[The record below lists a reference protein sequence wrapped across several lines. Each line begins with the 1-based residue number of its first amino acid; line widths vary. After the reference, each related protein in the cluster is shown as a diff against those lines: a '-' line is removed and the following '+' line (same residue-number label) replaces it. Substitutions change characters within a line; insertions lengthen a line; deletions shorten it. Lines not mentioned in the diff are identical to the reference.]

1 MKFVGEQIMRLTGM
15 RAFAIVCVGQLFS
28 LLGTA
33 MTRFALTIWAYEETG
48 SATALALTAFFSYA
62 PGIILSPFAGALVDR
77 WNRKLVMILSDLGAG
92 ISTIVLLLLY
102 ASGNLQIWHLYAAGA
117 FAGIFGAFQWPAY
130 SAAIST
136 MLPKSQYARASG
148 MLGVTESLATV
159 IAPTLAVA
167 LLVVIGISGVML
179 IDIITFIFAIAM
191 LLIVTIPQP
200 ATSAAGREGK
210 GSLIS
215 EASYGFRYIFRRPSL
230 LSLQLML
237 FFTNLTWTLS
247 STILA
252 PMLLARTGSSETTLA
267 TVQTVGAIGG
277 VAGGLLLSVWGGPKR
292 RVHGVLMSMVL
303 SSVLGQIL
311 FGVGQ
316 TVLVW
321 MVAAFFTH
329 ALMPILNGSN
339 QAIWQAKV
347 APDVQ
352 GRVFAARLM
361 IAQIT
366 APVGML
372 LAGPLADQ
380 VFEPAMQADGSLA
393 PVFGGLVGVGPGAG
407 MALMFVLFG
416 TIRALTGLSGYAFPT
431 VRDAEDLLPD
441 HDASAAVP
449 A

>member
-1 MKFVGEQIMRLTGM
+1 MRLTGM
-15 RAFAIVCVGQLFS
+15 RAFTIVCVGQLFS

-33 MTRFALTIWAYEETG
+33 MTQFALTIWAYEITG
-48 SATALALTAFFSYA
+48 SATALALAAFFGFA
-62 PGIILSPFAGALVDR
+62 PGIVLSPFAGALVDR
-77 WNRKLVMILSDLGAG
+77 WNRKLVMILSDLAAG
-92 ISTIVLLLLY
+92 IATIVLLLLY
-102 ASGNLQIWHLYAAGA
+102 STDSLQIWHLYAAGA

-148 MLGVTESLATV
+148 MLGVTESLAVV

-167 LLVVIGISGVML
+167 LLVIIGISGIML
-179 IDIITFIFAIAM
+179 IDIVTFIFAIAM

-200 ATSAAGREGK
+200 ATTDSGRESK
-210 GSLIS
+210 GSLIN

-230 LSLQLML
+230 LGLQLML

-267 TVQTVGAIGG
+267 TVQSIGAIGG
-277 VAGGLLLSVWGGPKR
+277 IIGGRLLSVWGGPKR
-292 RVHGVLMSMVL
+292 RVHGVLLSMVL
-303 SSVLGQIL
+303 SSILGQIL

-316 TVLVW
+316 TLLVW
-321 MVAAFFTH
+321 AVAAFFTH

-352 GRVFAARLM
+352 GRVFAARRM

-372 LAGPLADQ
+372 LAGPLADS
-380 VFEPAMQADGSLA
+380 VFEPAMRAGGSLA
-393 PVFGGLVGVGPGAG
+393 PLFGGLVGTGPGAG
-407 MALMFVLFG
+407 MALMFVVFG
-416 TIRALTGLSGYAFPT
+416 AIRALTALSGYAFP
-431 VRDAEDLLPD
+431 VIRDAEELLPD
-441 HDASAAVP
+441 HDAATAVP